1 MLHLFAGLDL
11 HTGLLLLL
19 ALAFVL
25 FYEAING
32 FHDTANAVATVIY
45 TRAMRS
51 QLAVVMA
58 AVFNFLGVLL
68 GGLSVAY
75 AIVHMLPTDLLL
87 NMGSSHGLA
96 MVFSMLLAAIIWN
109 LGTWYFG
116 LPASSS
122 HTLIGAIIGIGL
134 TNALMTGTSV
144 VDALNIPK
152 VLSIFGSLIVSP
164 IVGLVFAGGL
174 IFLLRRYWSGTK
186 KRARIHLTPAE
197 REKKDGKKKPP
208 FWTRIA
214 LILSAIGVAFSH
226 GANDGQKGIGLVMLV
241 LIGVAPAGF
250 VVNMNATG
258 YEITRTR
265 DAINNVE
272 AYFEQHP
279 ALLKQATGADQL
291 VPAPEAGATQPAEFH
306 CHPSNTINA
315 LNRLKGMLTTDVE
328 SYDKLSLDQR
338 SQMRRIMLCVSDTI
352 DKVVKMPG
360 VSADDQ
366 RLLKKLKSDMLSTI
380 EYAPVW
386 IIMAV
391 ALALGI
397 GTMIGWRRVATTI
410 GEKIGKKGMTYAQGM
425 SAQMTAA
432 VSIGLASYTGMP
444 VSTTHVLSS
453 SVAGTMVERTA
464 AGIAR
469 GELDVRLPVTGDERD
484 EVDRLRGT
492 INRMAEGLEETEKM
506 KNEFISSVSHELR
519 TPLTSIRGWVE
530 TLRTLDDPSDENY
543 RKGLEIINN
552 ETARL
557 YNMVEELLDFS
568 RLQNG
573 RLKMTCRPL
582 DLVAELTDAVLFCE
596 ARIQRE
602 GLVLVYNE
610 PEEMIPVYADP
621 DRLRQVFINILD
633 NAIKY
638 SAPGGRI
645 TVKLWAGEYKAF
657 IELIDQGRGIPPED
671 LENVK
676 TKFYKGSNSVR
687 GSGIGLALVDSI
699 MTALDGTMDIKSTLG
714 RGTVVTLGLP
724 LYKNKKP
731 FS

>member
-1 MLHLFAGLDL
+1 MLHLFAGLDF

-45 TRAMRS
+45 TRALRS
-51 QLAVVMA
+51 QVAVVMA
-58 AVFNFLGVLL
+58 AVFNFFGVLL

-87 NMGSSHGLA
+87 NVSSGHGLA
-96 MVFSMLLAAIIWN
+96 MVFSLLFAAIIWN

-152 VLSIFGSLIVSP
+152 VLGIFGSLIVSP
-164 IVGLVFAGGL
+164 IVGLVVAGGL

-214 LILSAIGVAFSH
+214 LIVSAIGVAFSH

-272 AYFEQHP
+272 TYFQQRP
-279 ALLKQATGADQL
+279 DLLKKATGVDQL
-291 VPAPEAGATQPAEFH
+291 IPSPEAGATKPAEFH
-306 CHPSNTINA
+306 CHPANAINA
-315 LNRLKGMLTTDVE
+315 LERAKSMLTDVE
-328 SYDKLSLDQR
+328 SYEKLTPEQR
-338 SQMRRIMLCVSDTI
+338 GQMRRIMLCISDVTEKVS
-352 DKVVKMPG
+352 KLPE
-360 VSADDQ
+360 VSADDK
-366 RLLKKLKSDMLSTI
+366 RLLKKLKVDMLNTI
-380 EYAPVW
+380 EYAPIW

-391 ALALGI
+391 ALALGL
-397 GTMIGWRRVATTI
+397 GTMVGWRRVATTI

-453 SVAGTMVERTA
+453 SVAGTM
-464 AGIAR
+464 
-469 GELDVRLPVTGDERD
+469 L
-484 EVDRLRGT
+484 VDGG
-492 INRMAEGLEETEKM
+492 GLQRKT
-506 KNEFISSVSHELR
+506 V
-519 TPLTSIRGWVE
+519 TSILMAWVF
-530 TLRTLDDPSDENY
+530 TLPASILLSG
-543 RKGLEIINN
+543 GLYWI
-552 ETARL
+552 
-557 YNMVEELLDFS
+557 S
-568 RLQNG
+568 LQF
-573 RLKMTCRPL
+573 L
-582 DLVAELTDAVLFCE
+582 
-596 ARIQRE
+596 
-602 GLVLVYNE
+602 
-610 PEEMIPVYADP
+610 
-621 DRLRQVFINILD
+621 
-633 NAIKY
+633 
-638 SAPGGRI
+638 
-645 TVKLWAGEYKAF
+645 
-657 IELIDQGRGIPPED
+657 
-671 LENVK
+671 
-676 TKFYKGSNSVR
+676 
-687 GSGIGLALVDSI
+687 
-699 MTALDGTMDIKSTLG
+699 
-714 RGTVVTLGLP
+714 
-724 LYKNKKP
+724 
-731 FS
+731 

>member
-1 MLHLFAGLDL
+1 MLHLFTGLDL

-19 ALAFVL
+19 ALGFVL

-51 QLAVVMA
+51 QLAVAMA
-58 AVFNFLGVLL
+58 AIFNFFGVLL

-87 NMGSSHGLA
+87 NMGSAHGLA

-152 VLSIFGSLIVSP
+152 VMGIFGSLIISP
-164 IVGLVFAGGL
+164 IVGLVVAGGL
-174 IFLLRRYWSGTK
+174 IFILRRYWSNTK
-186 KRARIHLTPAE
+186 KKARIHLTPAE

-250 VVNMNATG
+250 VVNMNASG

-265 DAINNVE
+265 DAVNNVE
-272 AYFEQHP
+272 IYFQQHP
-279 ALLKQATGADQL
+279 DLLKKAIGVDQL
-291 VPAPEAGATQPAEFH
+291 IPSPEAGATQPAEFH
-306 CHPSNTINA
+306 CHPANTMNA
-315 LNRLKGMLTTDVE
+315 LSRVKGLLDNNIE
-328 SYDKLSLDQR
+328 SYDKLSVDQR
-338 SQMRRIMLCVSDTI
+338 SQMRRVMLCISDTM
-352 DKVVKMPG
+352 DKVAKLPN
-360 VSADDQ
+360 VSNDDQ
-366 RLLKKLKSDMLSTI
+366 RLLKKLKTDMLSTI
-380 EYAPVW
+380 EYAPIW

-453 SVAGTMVERTA
+453 SVAGTM
-464 AGIAR
+464 
-469 GELDVRLPVTGDERD
+469 L
-484 EVDRLRGT
+484 VDGG
-492 INRMAEGLEETEKM
+492 GLQRKT
-506 KNEFISSVSHELR
+506 V
-519 TPLTSIRGWVE
+519 TSILMAWVL
-530 TLRTLDDPSDENY
+530 TLPAAIVLS
-543 RKGLEIINN
+543 GV
-552 ETARL
+552 L
-557 YNMVEELLDFS
+557 YWLS
-568 RLQNG
+568 
-573 RLKMTCRPL
+573 LK
-582 DLVAELTDAVLFCE
+582 
-596 ARIQRE
+596 
-602 GLVLVYNE
+602 
-610 PEEMIPVYADP
+610 
-621 DRLRQVFINILD
+621 
-633 NAIKY
+633 
-638 SAPGGRI
+638 
-645 TVKLWAGEYKAF
+645 
-657 IELIDQGRGIPPED
+657 LI
-671 LENVK
+671 
-676 TKFYKGSNSVR
+676 
-687 GSGIGLALVDSI
+687 
-699 MTALDGTMDIKSTLG
+699 
-714 RGTVVTLGLP
+714 
-724 LYKNKKP
+724 
-731 FS
+731 

>member
-58 AVFNFLGVLL
+58 AVFNFFGVLL

-87 NMGSSHGLA
+87 NMGSAHGLA

-134 TNALMTGTSV
+134 TNAMMTGTSV

-152 VLSIFGSLIVSP
+152 VINIFGSLIISP

-197 REKKDGKKKPP
+197 REKKDGK
-208 FWTRIA
+208 
-214 LILSAIGVAFSH
+214 LS
-226 GANDGQKGIGLVMLV
+226 
-241 LIGVAPAGF
+241 
-250 VVNMNATG
+250 
-258 YEITRTR
+258 
-265 DAINNVE
+265 VE
-272 AYFEQHP
+272 
-279 ALLKQATGADQL
+279 
-291 VPAPEAGATQPAEFH
+291 
-306 CHPSNTINA
+306 
-315 LNRLKGMLTTDVE
+315 
-328 SYDKLSLDQR
+328 QR
-338 SQMRRIMLCVSDTI
+338 SQLRRIMLCISDTT
-352 DKVVKMPG
+352 DKVVKLPG
-360 VSADDQ
+360 VSSDDQ
-366 RLLKKLKSDMLSTI
+366 RLLKKLKTDMLSTI

-453 SVAGTMVERTA
+453 SVAGTMV
-464 AGIAR
+464 
-469 GELDVRLPVTGDERD
+469 
-484 EVDRLRGT
+484 VDGG
-492 INRMAEGLEETEKM
+492 GLQRKT
-506 KNEFISSVSHELR
+506 V
-519 TPLTSIRGWVE
+519 TSILMAWVF
-530 TLRTLDDPSDENY
+530 TLPAA
-543 RKGLEIINN
+543 IILSGV
-552 ETARL
+552 L
-557 YNMVEELLDFS
+557 YWLS
-568 RLQNG
+568 
-573 RLKMTCRPL
+573 LK
-582 DLVAELTDAVLFCE
+582 
-596 ARIQRE
+596 I
-602 GLVLVYNE
+602 
-610 PEEMIPVYADP
+610 I
-621 DRLRQVFINILD
+621 
-633 NAIKY
+633 
-638 SAPGGRI
+638 
-645 TVKLWAGEYKAF
+645 
-657 IELIDQGRGIPPED
+657 
-671 LENVK
+671 
-676 TKFYKGSNSVR
+676 
-687 GSGIGLALVDSI
+687 
-699 MTALDGTMDIKSTLG
+699 
-714 RGTVVTLGLP
+714 
-724 LYKNKKP
+724 
-731 FS
+731 

>member
-11 HTGLLLLL
+11 HTGLLLVL
-19 ALAFVL
+19 ALVFVL

-51 QLAVVMA
+51 QLAVAMA
-58 AVFNFLGVLL
+58 AIFNFLGVLL

-87 NMGSSHGLA
+87 NMGSAHGLA

-152 VLSIFGSLIVSP
+152 VINIFASLIVSP
-164 IVGLVFAGGL
+164 IVGLVVAGGL

-250 VVNMNATG
+250 VVNMNASG

-265 DAINNVE
+265 DAVNNVE
-272 AYFEQHP
+272 TFFQQRPELLQKVANSAEQ
-279 ALLKQATGADQL
+279 LT
-291 VPAPEAGATQPAEFH
+291 PEAMEAVEFH

-315 LNRLKGMLTTDVE
+315 LDRAKMMLTGIE
-328 SYDKLSLDQR
+328 SYDKLSVEERGQL
-338 SQMRRIMLCVSDTI
+338 RRIMLCISDTT
-352 DKVVKMPG
+352 DKVAKMQE
-360 VSADDQ
+360 VNADDQ
-366 RLLKKLKSDMLSTI
+366 RLLKKLKTDMLSTI
-380 EYAPVW
+380 EYAPIW

-425 SAQMTAA
+425 AAQMTSA

-453 SVAGTMVERTA
+453 SVAGTMVVDGGGLQRKT
-464 AGIAR
+464 
-469 GELDVRLPVTGDERD
+469 VT
-484 EVDRLRGT
+484 
-492 INRMAEGLEETEKM
+492 
-506 KNEFISSVSHELR
+506 
-519 TPLTSIRGWVE
+519 
-530 TLRTLDDPSDENY
+530 
-543 RKGLEIINN
+543 
-552 ETARL
+552 
-557 YNMVEELLDFS
+557 
-568 RLQNG
+568 
-573 RLKMTCRPL
+573 
-582 DLVAELTDAVLFCE
+582 
-596 ARIQRE
+596 
-602 GLVLVYNE
+602 
-610 PEEMIPVYADP
+610 
-621 DRLRQVFINILD
+621 NILM
-633 NAIKY
+633 AWVFTLPASI
-638 SAPGGRI
+638 
-645 TVKLWAGEYKAF
+645 L
-657 IELIDQGRGIPPED
+657 L
-671 LENVK
+671 
-676 TKFYKGSNSVR
+676 
-687 GSGIGLALVDSI
+687 SGVLYWLALKLI
-699 MTALDGTMDIKSTLG
+699 
-714 RGTVVTLGLP
+714 
-724 LYKNKKP
+724 
-731 FS
+731 

>member
-51 QLAVVMA
+51 QLAVAMA
-58 AVFNFLGVLL
+58 ALFNFFGVLL

-87 NMGSSHGLA
+87 NVGSSHGLA

-134 TNALMTGTSV
+134 TNALLTGTSV

-152 VLSIFGSLIVSP
+152 VIGIFASLILSP
-164 IVGLVFAGGL
+164 IVGLVIAGGL
-174 IFLLRRYWSGTK
+174 IFLLRRYWSNTK
-186 KRARIHLTPAE
+186 KKQRIHLTPAE
-197 REKKDGKKKPP
+197 REKQDGKKKPP

-214 LILSAIGVAFSH
+214 LILSAIGVSFSH
-226 GANDGQKGIGLVMLV
+226 GANDGQKGIGLIMLV

-250 VVNMNATG
+250 VVNMNASG

-265 DAINNVE
+265 DAVNNVE
-272 AYFEQHP
+272 TFFQQRP
-279 ALLKQATGADQL
+279 DLLKKATGTEQL
-291 VPAPEAGATQPAEFH
+291 IPSPEAGATEPTQFH
-306 CHPSNTINA
+306 CHPANAINA
-315 LNRLKGMLTTDVE
+315 LDRAKLMLTDIE
-328 SYDKLSLDQR
+328 SYDKLTIEQR
-338 SQMRRIMLCVSDTI
+338 SQLRRIMLCISDTT
-352 DKVVKMPG
+352 DKVVKLPE

-366 RLLKKLKSDMLSTI
+366 RLLKKLKGDMLSTI

-386 IIMAV
+386 IILAV
-391 ALALGI
+391 ALALGL

-453 SVAGTMVERTA
+453 SVAGTMIVDGGGLQRKT
-464 AGIAR
+464 
-469 GELDVRLPVTGDERD
+469 VT
-484 EVDRLRGT
+484 
-492 INRMAEGLEETEKM
+492 
-506 KNEFISSVSHELR
+506 
-519 TPLTSIRGWVE
+519 
-530 TLRTLDDPSDENY
+530 
-543 RKGLEIINN
+543 
-552 ETARL
+552 
-557 YNMVEELLDFS
+557 
-568 RLQNG
+568 
-573 RLKMTCRPL
+573 
-582 DLVAELTDAVLFCE
+582 
-596 ARIQRE
+596 
-602 GLVLVYNE
+602 
-610 PEEMIPVYADP
+610 
-621 DRLRQVFINILD
+621 NILM
-633 NAIKY
+633 AWIFTLPA
-638 SAPGGRI
+638 SILLSGGLYWI
-645 TVKLWAGEYKAF
+645 
-657 IELIDQGRGIPPED
+657 
-671 LENVK
+671 
-676 TKFYKGSNSVR
+676 
-687 GSGIGLALVDSI
+687 ALRFV
-699 MTALDGTMDIKSTLG
+699 
-714 RGTVVTLGLP
+714 
-724 LYKNKKP
+724 
-731 FS
+731 